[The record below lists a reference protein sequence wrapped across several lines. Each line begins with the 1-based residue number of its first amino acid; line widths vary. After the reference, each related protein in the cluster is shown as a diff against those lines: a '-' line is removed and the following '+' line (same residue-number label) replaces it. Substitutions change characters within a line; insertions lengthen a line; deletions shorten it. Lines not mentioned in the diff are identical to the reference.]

1 MKVILLRDARI
12 KHSAGETVE
21 VSEAEASFLINT
33 QSAVLAATPKPEKK
47 TRKK

>member
-12 KHSAGETVE
+12 KHLKGETVE
-21 VSEAEASFLINT
+21 VSAEEAAFLINT
-33 QSAVLAATPKPEKK
+33 QSAVLAAAPKEKK